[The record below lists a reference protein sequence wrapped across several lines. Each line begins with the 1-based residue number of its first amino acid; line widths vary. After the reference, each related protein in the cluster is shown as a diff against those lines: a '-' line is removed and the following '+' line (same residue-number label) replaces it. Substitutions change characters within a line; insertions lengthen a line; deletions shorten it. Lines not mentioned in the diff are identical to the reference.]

1 MSSKIGSALVL
12 AFCLASGLSAREV
25 GGRIVDAS
33 NTPIQGANVW
43 WLDAK
48 TGTTTDAQGHF
59 RIPFSR
65 ESDRLK
71 ISYVG
76 YQTDTLSA
84 TLFNETNDVQI
95 ALNEAVYLEEVQ
107 IAGRRPGLV
116 ASRITTLKVET
127 ITQDELCKAACCNLS
142 ESFETNPS
150 VDVSYSDAAT
160 GAKQI
165 KLLGLSGTYV
175 QMLSEGIPFIRGLA
189 SPYGLSHVPGPWMES
204 IQVSKGAASVINGY
218 EAITGQINVEY
229 KKPMTSDLLS
239 VNLFMAD
246 NLRSEVN
253 ADWALKLNP
262 YTSTSTFVHYENET
276 REHDAN
282 GDGFMDLPA
291 VEQASL
297 LHRWYYN
304 KNGYTSQFAIKGL
317 DETRQSGQTRHGN
330 HAGTSTDPLYR
341 IDLAT
346 QRIEAFAKNGYVFNP
361 ERNRSVGLITSVSWH
376 DQDAVY
382 GNRVYDASQRNA
394 YANLIWQSDVGL
406 NHKLVAGSSIL
417 LDDMQETFGQ
427 RQSNTTEV
435 VPGAFAEFAW
445 KPLAELN
452 VLAGLR
458 YDHSSW
464 FGGFVTPRMHVKYDP
479 LHWLHL
485 RANVGKGHRSTRVL
499 SENSFLLASSRSFE
513 LTQGDEW
520 QQEIAWNS
528 GLSAQFYIPLGLRE
542 LTLGLESYNTDF
554 RQQVVVDVDS
564 DPTAVTFSPLQG
576 TSYANVYQADLQYE
590 LLRGLQLGAAF
601 RYTDAKTTYN
611 GILRERPLTSRYK
624 GLFTLS
630 WQDAMKRWQFDG
642 NLQFNGSARL
652 PGIADSYSPTF
663 NIFNAQ
669 ATRYFRWGSIYVGGE
684 NLGNFTQANPIL
696 GAEDPWG
703 ASFDASQVWGPVH
716 GSKYYVG
723 LRYSIKQKK

>member
-1 MSSKIGSALVL
+1 MYSKIGSALVL

-33 NTPIQGANVW
+33 NAPIQGANVW

-65 ESDRLK
+65 ETDRLK

-361 ERNRSVGLITSVSWH
+361 ERNRSVGLITSVS
-376 DQDAVY
+376 
-382 GNRVYDASQRNA
+382 
-394 YANLIWQSDVGL
+394 
-406 NHKLVAGSSIL
+406 
-417 LDDMQETFGQ
+417 
-427 RQSNTTEV
+427 
-435 VPGAFAEFAW
+435 
-445 KPLAELN
+445 
-452 VLAGLR
+452 
-458 YDHSSW
+458 
-464 FGGFVTPRMHVKYDP
+464 
-479 LHWLHL
+479 
-485 RANVGKGHRSTRVL
+485 
-499 SENSFLLASSRSFE
+499 
-513 LTQGDEW
+513 
-520 QQEIAWNS
+520 
-528 GLSAQFYIPLGLRE
+528 
-542 LTLGLESYNTDF
+542 
-554 RQQVVVDVDS
+554 
-564 DPTAVTFSPLQG
+564 
-576 TSYANVYQADLQYE
+576 
-590 LLRGLQLGAAF
+590 
-601 RYTDAKTTYN
+601 
-611 GILRERPLTSRYK
+611 
-624 GLFTLS
+624 
-630 WQDAMKRWQFDG
+630 
-642 NLQFNGSARL
+642 
-652 PGIADSYSPTF
+652 
-663 NIFNAQ
+663 
-669 ATRYFRWGSIYVGGE
+669 
-684 NLGNFTQANPIL
+684 
-696 GAEDPWG
+696 
-703 ASFDASQVWGPVH
+703 
-716 GSKYYVG
+716 
-723 LRYSIKQKK
+723 